1 MAASIQPVDDQR
13 LLRTVDDTVTQN
25 ASPLLRLPIEL
36 LCGVVGHLR
45 WIRDLKALRRTSKE
59 LCDIVTPRLYRKV
72 DLIRKD
78 GGDHHQ
84 RRCQDLKLL
93 RRIAS
98 LLSGRSNLHFIRIL
112 NTGQFDRRSTLA
124 IDALLPH
131 LQKDAL
137 IEFNFSTRRGE
148 YFPTGRQLQ
157 LLWRRQKKLRNFQLC
172 THHIPFMMDLL
183 NAAKHPLISLTK
195 SVTSLKL
202 ITSQSYFADEADELL
217 LSLPV
222 LVMSR
227 LRCLTLNGQMS
238 SVVVDGINE
247 LFANGSFVNLTELHV
262 DQAEF
267 YPTLDL
273 SNLPSLDSL
282 SFGNARVRYHK
293 GGQRKGMILPKE
305 SSLRKI
311 RWIGADPV
319 DPTTLESVLNHIS
332 GLEYLEIES
341 TESFNKTTRARVSL
355 AKAIES
361 HKETLKKLMVDE
373 FIETTLSAYDIQFV
387 RPILKCKK
395 LKVLALPLQSN
406 KPVGYYLN
414 ILNSLPDLVIFQI
427 YDRTGAEMN
436 GSELLSRELAEKL
449 KAYPRLVLFRFCK
462 CSHPDKRSG
471 EHTLIDRRR
480 FED

>member
-13 LLRTVDDTVTQN
+13 SLRTVDDAVTQN

-36 LCGVVGHLR
+36 LSVVVGHLR
-45 WIRDLKALRRTSKE
+45 LLRDLKALRRTCKE
-59 LCDIVTPRLYRKV
+59 ICDIATPRLYRKV
-72 DLIRKD
+72 DLIPKYR
-78 GGDHHQ
+78 GDHHL
-84 RRCQDLKLL
+84 RKCQELKLL

-98 LLSGRSNLHFIRIL
+98 LLSGRSNLQFTRIL
-112 NTGQFDRRSTLA
+112 NTGKFGRRSTLA

-131 LQKDAL
+131 LRQNAL
-137 IEFNFSTRRGE
+137 IEFNFSTIRE
-148 YFPTGRQLQ
+148 DDFLTGRQLQ

-183 NAAKHPLISLTK
+183 KDAKHPLSSLTK

-202 ITSQSYFADEADELL
+202 INNERYFSEEADELL

-227 LRCLTLNGQMS
+227 LRCLTLNGQIS
-238 SVVVDGINE
+238 SVIVNGIND
-247 LFANGSFVNLTELHV
+247 LFANRSFVNLTELHV
-262 DQAEF
+262 DQANFDE
-267 YPTLDL
+267 TLEL
-273 SNLPSLDSL
+273 SNLPSLDIL
-282 SFGNARVRYHK
+282 SFGNALVQYYNGEHRR
-293 GGQRKGMILPKE
+293 GMILPEKTP
-305 SSLRKI
+305 LRKI
-311 RWIGADPV
+311 RWIGANPV

-332 GLEYLEIES
+332 RLEYLEIES
-341 TESFNKTTRARVSL
+341 IQSFNKTTRARVSL

-361 HKETLKKLMVDE
+361 HKETLKELMVDE
-373 FIETTLSAYDIQFV
+373 FIGTRRSAYDSQFV
-387 RPILKCKK
+387 RRILMCKK
-395 LKVLALPLQSN
+395 LEVLALPLQPN

-414 ILNSLPDLVIFQI
+414 ILDSLPRLVLFQI

-436 GSELLSRELAEKL
+436 GSERLSRELAEEL
-449 KAYPRLVLFRFCK
+449 KEYPRLGLFRFCK
-462 CSHPDKRSG
+462 CSHPDKRSD